1 MTKQIKC
8 EHTRLISEAPPHVI
22 EGIRRRYETWFFG
35 QVLHEARYY
44 PKQHCVRLLPN
55 AQDQYYEIYQTING
69 QIRDHRKL
77 QDSLKFHALHGSN
90 FMIPRG
96 RFLEQFRNDKG
107 IR

>member
-1 MTKQIKC
+1 MTKQIEC

-55 AQDQYYEIYQTING
+55 AQDQFYEIYHTFNG
-69 QIRDHRKL
+69 QI
-77 QDSLKFHALHGSN
+77 SLKDHALHGWN

-96 RFLEQFRNDKG
+96 RVLEQFRNDKG